1 MVHFTHPT
9 PNRQTACRET
19 SHDREYSTFTNSF
32 ERDSPMEYSDMSR
45 DVHGV
50 VDPSREVAFE
60 APGEAVYPRVVRVVS
75 EEWMHPESN
84 PRPV

>member
-1 MVHFTHPT
+1 
-9 PNRQTACRET
+9 
-19 SHDREYSTFTNSF
+19 
-32 ERDSPMEYSDMSR
+32 MEYSDMSR